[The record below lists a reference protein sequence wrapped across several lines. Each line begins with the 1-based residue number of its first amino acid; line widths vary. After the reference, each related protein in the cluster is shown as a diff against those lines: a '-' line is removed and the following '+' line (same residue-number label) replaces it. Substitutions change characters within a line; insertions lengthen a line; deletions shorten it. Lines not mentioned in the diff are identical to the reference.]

1 MAAYWEYTELAAYV
15 LGYTEE
21 EYEVFVNESREDE
34 IEDKLYE
41 KHNVD
46 IEQFTAIVDLLL
58 PFTMP
63 LEAALSG
70 KLKHCFGVFEEIGF
84 RSVIDMESKLI
95 KKEPEPT
102 INNTDK

>member
-1 MAAYWEYTELAAYV
+1 MAMYWEYTELAAYA

-21 EYEVFVNESREDE
+21 KYEVLVNESREDE

-41 KHNVD
+41 KHD
-46 IEQFTAIVDLLL
+46 ITIEQFSAIVDLLL

-70 KLKHCFGVFEEIGF
+70 KLKHCFGIFEERGF
-84 RSVIDMESKLI
+84 RSVIDLESKLV
-95 KKEPEPT
+95 KKEPTPETPE
-102 INNTDK
+102 K